1 MRDSP
6 ERLLGI
12 IDREDVCMSLRMRLY
27 LTVFLG
33 VMSAM
38 APLATD
44 MYLPALPVL
53 QADFGV
59 SASVAQL
66 TLTMTMLGMA
76 AGQMLM
82 GPLSDR
88 YGRKRPLLLGMLGF
102 TAAAVGCAAAESV
115 PLFLAFRFLMGFAG
129 ASGIVISRAIA
140 RDVCKGPELTRFFA
154 ILMMV
159 NGLAPVIAPVIGGQI
174 LLFSS
179 WRGVFV
185 LLIAVGLVQAGAT
198 LVYRETLVPEQRIDG
213 LAASFRKFPELLRDR
228 YIVGHCLVQCFVFG
242 AFFAY
247 LAGSSFLFQNIYHVS
262 PQTYSYIFGGIGI
275 GLLVVGMVPARLAGR
290 VPDISL
296 LRWSLT
302 IPLAG
307 AVLLLAGFLAAAPI
321 WYTIPVLLV
330 TIVPLSVMGTASFSL
345 ALSRKGKN
353 AGSASA
359 LIGCAQ
365 MILGGVMM
373 PVVGIAG
380 DQTAV
385 PMGIIM
391 CMGYLLANA
400 AFYHFIASEHRGER
414 KRR

>member
-1 MRDSP
+1 M
-6 ERLLGI
+6 
-12 IDREDVCMSLRMRLY
+12 
-27 LTVFLG
+27 
-33 VMSAM
+33 
-38 APLATD
+38 
-44 MYLPALPVL
+44 
-53 QADFGV
+53 
-59 SASVAQL
+59 
-66 TLTMTMLGMA
+66 
-76 AGQMLM
+76 
-82 GPLSDR
+82 
-88 YGRKRPLLLGMLGF
+88 
-102 TAAAVGCAAAESV
+102 
-115 PLFLAFRFLMGFAG
+115 
-129 ASGIVISRAIA
+129 
-140 RDVCKGPELTRFFA
+140 
-154 ILMMV
+154 
-159 NGLAPVIAPVIGGQI
+159 
-174 LLFSS
+174 
-179 WRGVFV
+179 
-185 LLIAVGLVQAGAT
+185 
-198 LVYRETLVPEQRIDG
+198 PEQRIDG

-345 ALSRKGKN
+345 ALSRQGRN
-353 AGSASA
+353 AGSTSA

-365 MILGGVMM
+365 MILGGAMM

-380 DQTAV
+380 DHTAV

-391 CMGYLLANA
+391 LTGYLLANIV
-400 AFYHFIASEHRGER
+400 FRKLIAPAHVGE
-414 KRR
+414 KRRR

>member
-1 MRDSP
+1 M
-6 ERLLGI
+6 
-12 IDREDVCMSLRMRLY
+12 
-27 LTVFLG
+27 
-33 VMSAM
+33 
-38 APLATD
+38 
-44 MYLPALPVL
+44 
-53 QADFGV
+53 
-59 SASVAQL
+59 
-66 TLTMTMLGMA
+66 
-76 AGQMLM
+76 
-82 GPLSDR
+82 
-88 YGRKRPLLLGMLGF
+88 
-102 TAAAVGCAAAESV
+102 
-115 PLFLAFRFLMGFAG
+115 
-129 ASGIVISRAIA
+129 
-140 RDVCKGPELTRFFA
+140 
-154 ILMMV
+154 
-159 NGLAPVIAPVIGGQI
+159 
-174 LLFSS
+174 
-179 WRGVFV
+179 

-198 LVYRETLVPEQRIDG
+198 LVYRETLAPEQRIDG

-275 GLLVVGMVPARLAGR
+275 GLLVIGMVPARLAGR

-345 ALSRKGKN
+345 ALSRQGKN

-391 CMGYLLANA
+391 CVGYLLANA
-400 AFYHFIASEHRGER
+400 AFYHFIAPEHRGER